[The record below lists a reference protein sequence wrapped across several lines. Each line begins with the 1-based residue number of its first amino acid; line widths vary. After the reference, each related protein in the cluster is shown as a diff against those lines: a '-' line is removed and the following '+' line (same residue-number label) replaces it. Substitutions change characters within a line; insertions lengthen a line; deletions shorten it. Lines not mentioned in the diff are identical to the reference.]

1 MRLTLWFLKPPPS
14 DPVFKHLFDTTEN
27 MRNFVA
33 LSSFVALAL
42 LPGCIPDETPTFNNL
57 EGFNLNGAWEFPIA
71 NISLTLEDIVTDL
84 PLLNSAP
91 NQPISLFFRQENAF
105 SLSIADFV
113 EIEDQE
119 VLNTTFPMGPSFFA
133 FNSEIG
139 STLGIELYQLNL
151 ASGFLNWEAS
161 SNITDSLIFEIQFL
175 NAQRNG
181 QPVTWPIA
189 TSGGADNGQIALADL
204 VFDMTTG
211 PEPHSNLSIRLDHV
225 NASASFLG
233 ENFNVKLSIENFTPE
248 YVEGF
253 FGNRQ
258 IAIPSSSFAV
268 DYGGLGR
275 IVDGVFFTDPQMRLF
290 LSNQI
295 GLPLE
300 ITTNITGSNRAGLS
314 TALGLPSLQ
323 LNAPLFFGDSAGT
336 LYEVNANNS
345 QIVDFLRILP
355 SQFDFSGDIALNPPF
370 APNQTNFVGFESAL
384 RGDLEL
390 ELPFSFGAEN
400 IVFEQDIIGVNL
412 NIDDADAIEEIEL
425 RFLTKNSLPLAINL
439 EMIWYDANNTPVDSV
454 RLPLLR
460 APNVDNN
467 GRSIESASEEVWLSF
482 TDKRVQSFIETRKIT
497 LRGFFET
504 SNGGSAVSLFPDN
517 GLEIRLGS
525 RFKLSDKAL

>member
-1 MRLTLWFLKPPPS
+1 MKT
-14 DPVFKHLFDTTEN
+14 PVFLSLSFLCLLFT
-27 MRNFVA
+27 
-33 LSSFVALAL
+33 S
-42 LPGCIPDETPTFNNL
+42 CIPDEKPSVKNFRD
-57 EGFNLNGAWEFPIA
+57 FNLNGAWEFPIA
-71 NISLTLEDIVTDL
+71 NVSLTLEDLVTDL

-91 NQPISLFFRQENAF
+91 GQPISLFFRQDDAF

-119 VLNTTFPMGPSFFA
+119 VLNTSFLMGPSFFA
-133 FNSEIG
+133 FDSEIG

-151 ASGFLNWEAS
+151 ASGFLNWEAF
-161 SNITDSLIFEIQFL
+161 SNVTDTLVFEIQFL

-181 QPVTWPIA
+181 APVTWQI
-189 TSGGADNGQIALADL
+189 TTFGGAGNGQIALSDL
-204 VFDMTTG
+204 AFDMTTG
-211 PEPHSNLSIRLDHV
+211 PEPHSNLAIRLDHV
-225 NASASFLG
+225 NASTAFLG
-233 ENFNVKLSIENFTPE
+233 ENFNIALSIENFTPA

-253 FGNRQ
+253 FGDRQ
-258 IAIPSSSFAV
+258 IPIPSSSFEV

-300 ITTNITGSNRAGLS
+300 VTTNITGSNRAGLS

-355 SQFDFSGDIALNPPF
+355 NQFNFSGDIALNPPF
-370 APNQTNFVGFESAL
+370 APSQTNFVGFESTL

-390 ELPFSFGAEN
+390 ELPLSFGAEN
-400 IVFEQDIIGVNL
+400 IVFEQDIIGVDL
-412 NIDDADAIEEIEL
+412 NIDDADAVEEIAL
-425 RFLTKNSLPLAINL
+425 RFLTKNTLPLAINL
-439 EMIWYDANNTPVDSV
+439 ELIWYDANNTPVDSV
-454 RLPLLR
+454 RLPLLQ

-467 GRSIESASEEVWLSF
+467 GRSIDSASEEVWLSF
-482 TDKRVQSFIETRKIT
+482 TDERVQSFIKTRKIT

-504 SNGGSAVSLFPDN
+504 SNGGSAVSLYPDN

-525 RFKLSDKAL
+525 RIKLSDKAL